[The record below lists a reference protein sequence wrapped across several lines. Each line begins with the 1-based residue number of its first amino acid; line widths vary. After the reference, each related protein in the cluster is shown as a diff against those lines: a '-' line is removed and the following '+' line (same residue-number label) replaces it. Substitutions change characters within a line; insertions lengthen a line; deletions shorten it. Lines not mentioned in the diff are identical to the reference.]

1 VGIGT
6 GIAAAGL
13 CTLAM
18 VGAMRKFKEAPEEE
32 LLKQESQE
40 EAVNDEVEAP
50 QEEIPREEPE

>member
-1 VGIGT
+1 
-6 GIAAAGL
+6 
-13 CTLAM
+13 M